1 MKTSGALPHADLL
14 QSERRNA
21 TFVPT
26 MSESERRNRFE
37 LAKLNRDGLPAQVPA
52 NRIFACWLYDKISN
66 SVGLLLGEQAVVL
79 RAHLLRHPH
88 TIAAHTR

>member
-26 MSESERRNRFE
+26 MSESERHNRFE
-37 LAKLNRDGLPAQVPA
+37 LAKLKHSCLPAQVPA
-52 NRIFACWLYDKISN
+52 DRLFVGWFHDKISN
-66 SVGLLLGEQAVVL
+66 SVGLLLGDLAVVS
-79 RAHLLRHPH
+79 RAHAMRHPH
-88 TIAAHTR
+88 PTAAHTR

>member
-1 MKTSGALPHADLL
+1 MTTSWALSLADSLR
-14 QSERRNA
+14 SERRNA
-21 TFVPT
+21 TFVPI

-37 LAKLNRDGLPAQVPA
+37 LAKLNRNGLPTQVPA

-66 SVGLLLGEQAVVL
+66 PVGLLLGELAVVS